1 MPSPPAVLGIPI
13 DFVVRVDVAWRS
25 GFPSPHL
32 AHRAYG
38 SGDDRDLQDR
48 VLVWIVSRRC
58 NIKYVSQSAFGA
70 RMGQS
75 RMADCCGVY
84 CGIRGP
90 DYVAWMAPAA
100 EGFLKRPQ
108 CERTAPFAGAKDGSW
123 LLVSRRSEFI
133 ESLVRVGCVGRVPLH
148 FIK

>member
-58 NIKYVSQSAFGA
+58 NIKYVSRSAFGA

-75 RMADCCGVY
+75 RMADCCGV
-84 CGIRGP
+84 CRGIAVLIMLLGS
-90 DYVAWMAPAA
+90 PAA
-100 EGFLKRPQ
+100 EGFLKRPRPA
-108 CERTAPFAGAKDGSW
+108 RTAPFAGAGVGSR